1 MSNMAIIGLCVLAIT
16 LAILDVTAVGSARMV
31 TSVFVILLGISM
43 LAYLVTRLIR
53 HGLTIVNI
61 ITSVLLSVLFILAT
75 ITAISMLTTLK

>member
-16 LAILDVTAVGSARMV
+16 LAILDVNAVGSARMV